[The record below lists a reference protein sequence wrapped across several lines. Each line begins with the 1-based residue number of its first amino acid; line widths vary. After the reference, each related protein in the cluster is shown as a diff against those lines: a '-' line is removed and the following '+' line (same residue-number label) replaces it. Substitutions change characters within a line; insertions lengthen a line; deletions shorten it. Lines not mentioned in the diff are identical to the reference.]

1 MDDLDPTYSIDVDL
15 ERGEVHYCVSGL
27 WDMATMMK
35 FQSDLLT
42 RSKPLIDAGRNI
54 HALGEMD
61 DFVTQTREIS
71 DAMRLVITES
81 AKLGVVK
88 TAIVGGSMLMKMQYK
103 RLNDGINYE
112 FFDSK
117 SDAFAWLRTEVAA

>member
-1 MDDLDPTYSIDVDL
+1 MDNLAPTFSIDADLD
-15 ERGEVHYCVSGL
+15 RGEVHYRVSGL
-27 WDMATMMK
+27 WDMETMVK
-35 FQSDLLT
+35 FQSDLLAKS
-42 RSKPLIDAGRNI
+42 RPLIERGRVI

-61 DFVTQTREIS
+61 DFVTQTREIGE
-71 DAMRLVITES
+71 AMRTVITES

-103 RLNDGINYE
+103 RLSRDINFD

-117 SDAFAWLRTEVAA
+117 NDAVAWLRSEAAA

>member
-1 MDDLDPTYSIDVDL
+1 MDDLAPTYSVDADL

-27 WDMATMMK
+27 WDMPTMMK
-35 FQSDLLT
+35 FQSELLAK
-42 RSKPLIDAGRNI
+42 SKPLIEAGRKI
-54 HALGEMD
+54 HALGEMG

-103 RLNDGINYE
+103 RLNHDINCE

-117 SDAFAWLRTEVAA
+117 SDAVAWLRSQVAA

>member
-1 MDDLDPTYSIDVDL
+1 MDNLDPTFSIDADL
-15 ERGEVHYCVSGL
+15 ERGEVQYCVSGL
-27 WDMATMMK
+27 WDMATMVR
-35 FQSDLLT
+35 FQSELLAK
-42 RSKPLIDAGRNI
+42 SKPLIEADRKI
-54 HALGEMD
+54 HALGEMS

-103 RLNDGINYE
+103 RLSSDINCE
-112 FFDSK
+112 FFDRK
-117 SDAFAWLRTEVAA
+117 SDAIAWLRTEVAA